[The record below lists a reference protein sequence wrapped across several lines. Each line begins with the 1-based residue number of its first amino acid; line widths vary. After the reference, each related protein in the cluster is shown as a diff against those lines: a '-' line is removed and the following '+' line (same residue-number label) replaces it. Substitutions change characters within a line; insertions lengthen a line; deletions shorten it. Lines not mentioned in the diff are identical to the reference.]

1 MMDGMRTTLTLD
13 DDVLARA
20 RQLADATG
28 ESLGA
33 IISDLARDSLTRRT
47 SGETR
52 NGILLVPARS
62 AGTVVTLEDVNRL
75 RDEGP

>member
-1 MMDGMRTTLTLD
+1 MRTTLTLD

-28 ESLGA
+28 ESLGTV
-33 IISDLARDSLTRRT
+33 ISGLARESLSRHAG
-47 SGETR
+47 GETR
-52 NGILLVPARS
+52 NGILLLPVGAPGA
-62 AGTVVTLEDVNRL
+62 TVTLEEVNRL

>member
-1 MMDGMRTTLTLD
+1 MRTTLTLD

-28 ESLGA
+28 ASLGTVISRLARESLSRHEKA
-33 IISDLARDSLTRRT
+33 
-47 SGETR
+47 ETR
-52 NGILLVPARS
+52 NGILLLPVGVP
-62 AGTVVTLEDVNRL
+62 GTTATLEEVHWL